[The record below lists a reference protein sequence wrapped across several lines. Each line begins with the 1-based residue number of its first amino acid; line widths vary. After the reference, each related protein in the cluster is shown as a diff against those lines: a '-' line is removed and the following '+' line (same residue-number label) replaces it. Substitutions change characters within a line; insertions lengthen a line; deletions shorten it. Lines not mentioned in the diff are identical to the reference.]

1 MKKMITIHSFKG
13 GTGKTQLS
21 VNIATILAKKGKK
34 VALFDLDLRAPTL
47 HEVFNPKK
55 VKCYINDVLSG
66 SMEIE
71 DCMIDNSEK
80 IGEKD
85 KLYVCFANSSTE
97 AIREMV
103 SRKRKWEIEA
113 LKKLLIIRK
122 KLLEEMNFDYIIV
135 DTSPGIIYLSINA
148 VVAADLP
155 ILVTTLDESDVNG
168 TNKIVRDLYKVFEKK
183 PMIIVNK
190 VLNTSEEKMKLLDEL
205 RKESEV
211 IGILPCFCEIGI
223 MKRSSI
229 FAIEKPQHQFTK
241 MLEDIVNKII

>member
-1 MKKMITIHSFKG
+1 MKKMITLRSFKG

-55 VKCYINDVLSG
+55 VKCWINDVLSG
-66 SMEIE
+66 IAEIE
-71 DCMIDNSEK
+71 ECIIDSSDK
-80 IGEKD
+80 IGEKN
-85 KLYVCFANSSTE
+85 KLYVGFANSSTE
-97 AIREMV
+97 AIREMI
-103 SRKRKWEIEA
+103 SRKRKWELEA
-113 LKKLLIIRK
+113 LKRLLIIRK
-122 KLLEEMNFDYIIV
+122 KLLDEMEFDYIIV

-168 TNKIVRDLYKVFEKK
+168 TNKIIKDIYKVFEKK
-183 PMIIVNK
+183 PLIIVNK

-205 RKESEV
+205 RKESEI

-229 FAIEKPQHQFTK
+229 FVIEKSEHQFTK
-241 MLEDIVNKII
+241 MLEDITNKIS